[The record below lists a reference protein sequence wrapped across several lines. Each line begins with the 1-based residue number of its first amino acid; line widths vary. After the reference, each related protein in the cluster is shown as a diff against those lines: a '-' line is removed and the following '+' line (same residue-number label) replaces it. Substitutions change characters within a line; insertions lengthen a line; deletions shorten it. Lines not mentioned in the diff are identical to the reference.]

1 MVQYVEEIEKTQYKE
16 TASSLVVGNTVKVK
30 ELKETDID
38 DMQLEDYYYLLDFAK
53 KKGVIVKINDEK
65 RINYQVEF
73 SNSTGLFYAEDLEI
87 LE

>member
-1 MVQYVEEIEKTQYKE
+1 MVQYVEEIEKTQDE
-16 TASSLVVGNTVKVK
+16 EIGSLLVVGASVKVK
-30 ELKETDID
+30 EIKETDID

-73 SNSTGLFYAEDLEI
+73 SNSTGLFYAEDLEK
-87 LE
+87 LA